1 MLVNGHGQCA
11 AASPQQLWAATMLRL
26 RHVALLVAGSLY
38 SSATSQQSASQHERS
53 MAPTS

>member
-11 AASPQQLWAATMLRL
+11 AASPQQLWAAAMLRL

-38 SSATSQQSASQHERS
+38 SSTTSQQSASQHERS
-53 MAPTS
+53 IAPTS